1 MSVMIKC
8 SLTNGMLTRL
18 LAIKRANERFGDVCV
33 SIALSSRL
41 RKSSKKKSSYASNKI
56 EGNPFAE
63 ELVSSSGEKQMAA
76 GRSFQSIREKSIFCY
91 LLEKK
96 ITTVV
101 SVNLARALKVSNGTV
116 INWCVALV

>member
-1 MSVMIKC
+1 
-8 SLTNGMLTRL
+8 MLTRL
-18 LAIKRANERFGDVCV
+18 LAIERANERFGDVRV

-76 GRSFQSIREKSIFCY
+76 GRSFQSIREKNHLLLPIFYY
-91 LLEKK
+91 LMEKK

-116 INWCVALV
+116 INWCVVLV